1 MRAAESW
8 RVTKPVAVAQ
18 WAKLSALAWL
28 DAMAVGENSARP
40 GTEDGSQKKG
50 RCNCD

>member
-1 MRAAESW
+1 MRVAENR

-28 DAMAVGENSARP
+28 DAMAVGQIADCWAP
-40 GTEDGSQKKG
+40 M
-50 RCNCD
+50 